1 MTEVRGSRRS
11 TRYFLLRNFTSGRF
25 VLLLAL
31 GISLAVLAA
40 CGLKPESRGVPME
53 VEAAIASVSDDIAAE
68 RYEKIYNE
76 ADDLWKQ
83 ELDLDKTV
91 SVFKTLRTKL
101 GKMVNRELH
110 SAKEQE
116 NSGGPLQGRVF
127 IVSYRTRFE
136 KGEGMETFT
145 LVERDHQWRLARYFV
160 NSTALK

>member
-1 MTEVRGSRRS
+1 MTEVRRSRRS
-11 TRYFLLRNFTSGRF
+11 TRYFLLRNCSPRPF
-25 VLLLAL
+25 VLLWLLIVSLMLA
-31 GISLAVLAA
+31 G
-40 CGLKPESRGVPME
+40 CGLRSESRGVPAE
-53 VEAAIASVSDDIAAE
+53 VEATIASVSDDINAE

-83 ELDLDKTV
+83 ELDLEKSASTL
-91 SVFKTLRTKL
+91 KTLHTKL

-116 NSGGPLQGRVF
+116 NSGGPLKGRAF
-127 IVSYRTRFE
+127 IVSYQTRFE

-145 LVERDHQWRLARYFV
+145 LIERDHQWRLARYFV